1 MPESLSSKPRIK
13 PAEEGDGRPVSVSAR
28 LGRLQFHN
36 SGKFRVLQVS
46 DIQVG
51 AKVSQDTVS
60 LIETSLDTVR
70 PDVVVFTGNQIA
82 GYDPAFAET
91 FTKRLWSAR
100 ERNNEALARTRQ
112 KVHDVIA
119 QFLAPLIEREV
130 PFAVTFGNHDFQCGL
145 TNAQLNEIY
154 RTFPCCLNPPASA
167 CDAEAADGAGGLCAG
182 DGSVLPEQVIIPF
195 APGTFALP
203 VLGLEGSSNV
213 LALALL
219 DSGSYAQG
227 GGFASPDHEALA
239 FLQTVPRRTG
249 VRMMLFQHMPLPQY
263 YDLLKP
269 VAPTTAY
276 AMQGY
281 RAHADQYYVL
291 DENKAQVGGYMGE
304 GISCPD
310 VSDEFAMLHDGLVG
324 VSAGHDHRNGFVGN
338 VDGTMLIATPT
349 CGFDTY
355 GPAPD
360 HRATRLIEFD
370 IRHPYEPRTQLL
382 TFGELIGKPSS
393 KKAYTYAINAKPP
406 QDGEGDDLLR
416 RPSLWSRLF
425 GLFGR
430 HGR

>member
-100 ERNNEALARTRQ
+100 ERNDEALARTRQ

-154 RTFPCCLNPPASA
+154 RTFPGCLNPPASA
-167 CDAEAADGAGGLCAG
+167 CDAEAVDGAGGLCAG

-203 VLGLEGSSNV
+203 VLGLEGASNV

-249 VRMMLFQHMPLPQY
+249 S
-263 YDLLKP
+263 
-269 VAPTTAY
+269 
-276 AMQGY
+276 G
-281 RAHADQYYVL
+281 
-291 DENKAQVGGYMGE
+291 
-304 GISCPD
+304 
-310 VSDEFAMLHDGLVG
+310 
-324 VSAGHDHRNGFVGN
+324 
-338 VDGTMLIATPT
+338 
-349 CGFDTY
+349 
-355 GPAPD
+355 
-360 HRATRLIEFD
+360 
-370 IRHPYEPRTQLL
+370 
-382 TFGELIGKPSS
+382 
-393 KKAYTYAINAKPP
+393 
-406 QDGEGDDLLR
+406 
-416 RPSLWSRLF
+416 
-425 GLFGR
+425 
-430 HGR
+430 